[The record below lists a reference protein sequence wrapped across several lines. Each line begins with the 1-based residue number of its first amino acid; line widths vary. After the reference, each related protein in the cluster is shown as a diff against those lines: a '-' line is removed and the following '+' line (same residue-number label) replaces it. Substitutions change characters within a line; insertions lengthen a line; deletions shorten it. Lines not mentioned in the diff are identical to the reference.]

1 MNNFANT
8 RDGLHLHRL
17 PRGQHDD
24 AGGDALGFGQEEAG
38 IRLQGAIRLHF
49 VAAWP
54 EVFTGNDVFRM
65 ERFHDFIAVARVM
78 KLNLFNARSICINSL
93 FVMSSETSALHA
105 AFKNPFFGGIS
116 IRG

>member
-1 MNNFANT
+1 V
-8 RDGLHLHRL
+8 
-17 PRGQHDD
+17 
-24 AGGDALGFGQEEAG
+24 
-38 IRLQGAIRLHF
+38 LQGAVRLHL